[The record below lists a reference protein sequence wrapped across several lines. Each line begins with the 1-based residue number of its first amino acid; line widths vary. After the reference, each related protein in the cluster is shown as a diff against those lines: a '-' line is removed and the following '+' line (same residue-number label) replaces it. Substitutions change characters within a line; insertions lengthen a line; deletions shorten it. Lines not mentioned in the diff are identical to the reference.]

1 MTRLEARQA
10 AEIMLAY
17 AEGRKIEFRRAQSEE
32 EWKAAAC
39 PFFDWLRFEYRI
51 YKWYKND

>member
-10 AEIMLAY
+10 AEVMMAY
-17 AEGRKIEFRRAQSEE
+17 AEGRKIEFRPAQSEE
-32 EWKAAAC
+32 EWKTVVH

-51 YKWYKND
+51 FK

>member
-10 AEIMLAY
+10 AEVMMAY
-17 AEGRKIEFRRAQSEE
+17 SYGKQIEFRPAQSEE
-32 EWKAAAC
+32 EWKIASC

-51 YKWYKND
+51 FNII

>member
-32 EWKAAAC
+32 EWKVVVH

-51 YKWYKND
+51 FNMI

>member
-17 AEGRKIEFRRAQSEE
+17 SDGKQIEFRRAQSEE
-32 EWKAAAC
+32 EWKVAAY
-39 PFFDWLRFEYRI
+39 PFFDWLRFEYRV
-51 YKWYKND
+51 YKMI